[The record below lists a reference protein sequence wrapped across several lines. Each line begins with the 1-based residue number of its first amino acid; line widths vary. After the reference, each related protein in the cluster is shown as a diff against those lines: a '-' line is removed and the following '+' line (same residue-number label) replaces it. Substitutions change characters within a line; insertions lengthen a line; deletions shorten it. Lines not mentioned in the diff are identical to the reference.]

1 MSQPHERRTL
11 LGSALILFVAA
22 STVVSCSGQN
32 AAPAP
37 FTSPGTTDSTSP
49 TGASLTPSPTASP
62 TPTGPE
68 LCGPGSALNFD
79 PTAFPDSPNIDNK
92 WFPLTPGM
100 QYTTTGT
107 VTNAEGS
114 TKRTVVHSVTG
125 LTKVID
131 GVKTRVMWD
140 QDISDGELV
149 ESELAMFAQSK
160 DGAVW
165 LFGEY
170 PEEFEGGKFMGA
182 SKTFISGIAGA
193 EAGIAMPAQPR
204 IGTPAYPQ
212 AHAPA
217 VGFLDCGTVLQ
228 EHQRVCVPT
237 ACYEDVLVI
246 DEHNPLEPADGHQR
260 KFYSAD
266 TGLVQVKAVGGADQE
281 TLNLVK
287 AEQLSDAGLKKINE
301 QALSLEQH
309 AYKLGT
315 SDFAK
320 TPAAELTTE
329 STGGK

>member
-1 MSQPHERRTL
+1 M
-11 LGSALILFVAA
+11 
-22 STVVSCSGQN
+22 
-32 AAPAP
+32 
-37 FTSPGTTDSTSP
+37 
-49 TGASLTPSPTASP
+49 
-62 TPTGPE
+62 
-68 LCGPGSALNFD
+68 
-79 PTAFPDSPNIDNK
+79 
-92 WFPLTPGM
+92 TPGM

-125 LTKVID
+125 LTKVIN

-149 ESELAMFAQSK
+149 ESELAMFAQSNS
-160 DGAVW
+160 GAVW

-170 PEEFEGGKFMGA
+170 PEEFEGGKFIGA
-182 SKTFISGIAGA
+182 SKAFISGIAGA
-193 EAGIAMPAQPR
+193 EAGIAMPAEPR

-217 VGFLDCGTVLQ
+217 VGFLDCGAVLK
-228 EHQRVCVPT
+228 ENQRVCVPT

-260 KFYSAD
+260 KFHSAG

-301 QALSLEQH
+301 QALILEQH